1 VQGRLGLKTKLLP
14 KRDGAKMSAI
24 KLKVSAVF
32 VVSGIV
38 LAGFTAPG
46 SVAAPKPKVLKLLWS
61 DEFTGKKGTLPNS
74 KTWSY
79 DLTNSYGWGNSELEY
94 YTQKPANVSLDGKG
108 KLLITANRISDTS
121 GFQVGNVPGTEKILN
136 ACPECQFTS
145 AKIKSSKKVSF
156 QYGRLEIR
164 MKNPAGVGTWP
175 AFWMLGNDLLS
186 GNPWPECGEIDIMEA
201 RGFMPEAA
209 FGTIHGP
216 NFANGNFGG
225 YGSTF
230 NNGVPLSDD
239 FHTFA
244 IEWKK
249 NQMDFYVDDNMYLSV
264 TPKDIAPG
272 RWVFNQEFFMILNLA
287 MGGEFT
293 GDIDPALNQAQMSID
308 YIRFYSLNG
317 IGKVVKH

>member
-1 VQGRLGLKTKLLP
+1 MAGTKVKVCAVIAL
-14 KRDGAKMSAI
+14 SAI
-24 KLKVSAVF
+24 FLT
-32 VVSGIV
+32 
-38 LAGFTAPG
+38 GFAAPAT
-46 SVAAPKPKVLKLLWS
+46 VAAPKPKVLKLLWS
-61 DEFTGKKGTLPNS
+61 DEFTGKKGALPNA
-74 KTWSY
+74 KTWAY

-121 GFQVGNVPGTEKILN
+121 GFQVGTVPGTDKILN

-145 AKIKSSKKVSF
+145 AKIKTANKLGF
-156 QYGRLEIR
+156 FYGRLEIR
-164 MKNPAGVGTWP
+164 MKNPSGLGTWP
-175 AFWMLGNDLLS
+175 AFWMLGNDSLN

-201 RGFMPEAA
+201 RGFMSEAA

-230 NNGVPLSDD
+230 NNGVSLSDA

-249 NQMDFYVDDNMYLSV
+249 NQIDFYVDDNMYLSA

-272 RWVFNQEFFMILNLA
+272 RWVFNQEFYTILNLA
-287 MGGEFT
+287 MGGEFA
-293 GDIDPALNQAQMSID
+293 GDLDPTLNQAQMSID
-308 YIRFYSLNG
+308 YIRFYSVNG
-317 IGKVVKH
+317 VGKLVKH